1 MRYLAQGAYWTYLL
15 HLPLL
20 FVIQYRLMDLE
31 LAWPL
36 KFLLASSATLALC
49 LLSYQVLVRHTP
61 LRRFV
66 G

>member
-1 MRYLAQGAYWTYLL
+1 M
-15 HLPLL
+15 
-20 FVIQYRLMDLE
+20 IQYLLMDLE

-36 KFLLASSATLALC
+36 KFLLSSTATLALC
-49 LLSYQVLVRHTP
+49 LMSYQVLVRHTP